1 MRPRIRALLA
11 ALPLL
16 LAVDGV
22 RADQVNTVVAAL
34 TEIRADEAEPELLP
48 AGLASADLARYRTLF
63 ALQRAGQWADAEAL
77 LGALQDDV
85 LLGHVLAERYLD
97 RKAPRAAFAE
107 LAGWLQL
114 YGDLPQAMRIY
125 KLALARKPAGA
136 PKPSQP
142 ESGPASSAERLWAG
156 GLGAWRRGDFAQ
168 AADQLTRLADAAGL
182 DDPDQA
188 RAAFWAARAN
198 LRAHRP
204 RLVVPLLRVAAGTGD
219 TFYGPLAQ
227 QMLEDSVDFGP
238 AEARAESGITSLMIR
253 DPATRRVLAL
263 TAVGERDLATAEL
276 DRLSERAPSDLL
288 PELTAMAQ
296 RLGVR
301 AETAKQSARRPAR
314 ADPLRLPPAE
324 WQPAGGYRLDRHLL
338 HAVIRAESGFDP
350 LARSSRGALG
360 LMQIMPDTAEHL
372 AKLTQV
378 AYAGEAW
385 LLEPA
390 NNLAVGQAWLRRLGG
405 SATVQGSLIRLLAA
419 YNAGEGR
426 LQGWLANELKPAADD
441 PLLFVESLPI
451 RETRSYV
458 RKVLGN
464 LWAYQA
470 QDRETSPSLRA
481 LAENRWPEID
491 AVPRPKP
498 KALTYARAD

>member
-1 MRPRIRALLA
+1 MRRRILALIAAVPLMLA
-11 ALPLL
+11 AH
-16 LAVDGV
+16 AV
-22 RADQVNTVVAAL
+22 RADQANTVVAAL
-34 TEIRADEAEPELLP
+34 TEIRADEAAPELLP
-48 AGLASADLARYRTLF
+48 AGLNSADIGRYRTLF
-63 ALQRAGQWADAEAL
+63 ALQRAGQWAEAEAL
-77 LGALQDDV
+77 IGALTDDV

-107 LAGWLQL
+107 LAGWLEL
-114 YGDLPQAMRIY
+114 HGDLPQATRIY

-136 PKPSQP
+136 PAPRQP
-142 ESGPASSAERLWAG
+142 ERAPASSAERLWTD
-156 GLGAWRRGDFAQ
+156 GLAAWRQGDLAQ
-168 AADQLTRLADAAGL
+168 AADRLTRLADQAGL
-182 DDPDQA
+182 DDPERA

-219 TFYGPLAQ
+219 AFYGPLAQ

-238 AEARAESGITSLMIR
+238 AEVRAATSITSLMIR
-253 DPATRRVLAL
+253 YPATRRVFAL
-263 TAVGERDLATAEL
+263 TAVGERDLAAAEL

-288 PELTAMAQ
+288 PEIGALAR
-296 RLGVR
+296 RLGAT
-301 AETAKQSARRPAR
+301 AETARQPARRPAR

-324 WQPAGGYRLDRHLL
+324 WEPAGGYRLDRHLL

-372 AKLTQV
+372 ARLTEV
-378 AYAGEAW
+378 AYAGEDW

-390 NNLAVGQAWLRRLGG
+390 NNLAVGQAWLQQLAG
-405 SATVQGSLIRLLAA
+405 SPTVQGSLIHLLAA

-470 QDRETSPSLRA
+470 EERETSPSLRA

-491 AVPRPKP
+491 PAPRPKP
-498 KALTYARAD
+498 KAQTYARAD